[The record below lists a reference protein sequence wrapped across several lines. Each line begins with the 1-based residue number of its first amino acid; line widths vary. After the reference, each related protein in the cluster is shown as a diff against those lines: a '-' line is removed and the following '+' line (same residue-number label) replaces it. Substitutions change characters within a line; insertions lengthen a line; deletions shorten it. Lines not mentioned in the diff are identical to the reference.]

1 MGRDSRRFNKNVYIT
16 EEGKEEGRKKKKK
29 MKCYWDEIYSI
40 FYLSDLIF
48 NIKIYFL
55 TIIVDEY
62 PTD

>member
-1 MGRDSRRFNKNVYIT
+1 
-16 EEGKEEGRKKKKK
+16 

-55 TIIVDEY
+55 IVDEY